1 MSAAQTQKRRPRGGF
16 WFALINA
23 VVGVILDAP
32 GVRLLDDAFEGLKRT
47 RGWRWLSVLWTNALV
62 GALVFNPTVLGP
74 AFALLS
80 AALVT
85 FTLVNRLSVGR
96 ALATAAPLPWLWNR
110 VEESLTF
117 FGASSF
123 WKLTLAAGTAALSA
137 ATFALLVPAVSGAFA
152 TIAMVA
158 AAASVGLAGWDAV
171 RTVLDF
177 QAVTKAEEQ
186 DEVFLED
193 IAAAL
198 GITETALVKGAE
210 SGTLKYRTDRDGSR
224 TVIVPL
230 VGRKALAQGEAVFRD
245 QLAQHA
251 REWELVPDSVT
262 ESTFKV
268 RGVGEQEL
276 LRRAASKASGGLFDA
291 PLAPVAVPVDAGAPG
306 INLSQL

>member
-1 MSAAQTQKRRPRGGF
+1 MSTTQTRKRPRGGF
-16 WFALINA
+16 LTAVINA
-23 VVGVILDAP
+23 VFGVILDAP
-32 GVRLLDDAFEGLKRT
+32 GIRLLDDTFEGLKRT
-47 RGWRWLSVLWTNALV
+47 RDFRWVSVVWTNALI
-62 GALVFNPTVLGP
+62 GSLVFNPTVLGP

-96 ALATAAPLPWLWNR
+96 PLASAAPLPWLWNR
-110 VEESLTF
+110 VEETLTF

-123 WKLTLAAGTAALSA
+123 WKLTLASGTAALSA
-137 ATFALLVPAVSGAFA
+137 VTFAVLVPAVSSVFA

-158 AAASVGLAGWDAV
+158 AAAAVGLAGWDAV

-177 QAVTKAEEQ
+177 QAVTKSEEQ

-198 GITETALVKGAE
+198 SITETALVKGAE
-210 SGTLKYRTDRDGSR
+210 SGTLRYRTDRDGVR

-230 VGRKALAQGEAVFRD
+230 VGRKALAQREAAFRD
-245 QLAQHA
+245 QIAQHA
-251 REWELVPDSVT
+251 REWELVPESVT

-268 RGVGEQEL
+268 REVGDQEL
-276 LRRAASKASGGLFDA
+276 LRRAASKASGGLFDT
-291 PLAPVAVPVDAGAPG
+291 PLAPVAVPVDGGAPG

>member
-1 MSAAQTQKRRPRGGF
+1 MSTTQTRKRPRGGF
-16 WFALINA
+16 WTAVINA
-23 VVGVILDAP
+23 VFGVILDAP
-32 GVRLLDDAFEGLKRT
+32 GIRALDDVLEGLKRT
-47 RGWRWLSVLWTNALV
+47 RDFRWVSVFWTNALI
-62 GALVFNPTVLGP
+62 GSWVFNATVLGP

-80 AALVT
+80 AALIT
-85 FTLVNRLSVGR
+85 FTLVNRLCVGR
-96 ALATAAPLPWLWNR
+96 PLATAAPLPWLWNR
-110 VEESLTF
+110 AEETLSF

-123 WKLTLAAGTAALSA
+123 WKLTLASGTAALSA
-137 ATFALLVPAVSGAFA
+137 AAFALLVPAVSGAFA
-152 TIAMVA
+152 TVAMVA
-158 AAASVGLAGWDAV
+158 AAAAVGLAGWDAV

-193 IAAAL
+193 IAASL
-198 GITETALVKGAE
+198 SITETALVKGSE
-210 SGTLKYRTDRDGSR
+210 SGTLRYRTDRDGVR

-245 QLAQHA
+245 QIAQHA

-268 RGVGEQEL
+268 REVGEQEL
-276 LRRAASKASGGLFDA
+276 LRRAASKASGGLFDT
-291 PLAPVAVPVDAGAPG
+291 PLVPVAVPVDGGVPG

>member
-1 MSAAQTQKRRPRGGF
+1 MSTTQTRKRPRGGF
-16 WFALINA
+16 WTAVINA
-23 VVGVILDAP
+23 VFGVILDAP
-32 GVRLLDDAFEGLKRT
+32 GIRLLDDAWDGLKRT
-47 RGWRWLSVLWTNALV
+47 RDFRWVAVFWTNALI
-62 GALVFNPTVLGP
+62 GRWAFDASGLGP

-80 AALVT
+80 AAFIT
-85 FTLVNRLSVGR
+85 FTFVNRLSVGR
-96 ALATAAPLPWLWNR
+96 PLATAAPLPWLWNR
-110 VEESLTF
+110 AEETLTF

-123 WKLTLAAGTAALSA
+123 WKLTLAGTTAALSA
-137 ATFALLVPAVSGAFA
+137 VTFSALVPAVSGVFA
-152 TIAMVA
+152 TVAMVA
-158 AAASVGLAGWDAV
+158 AAAAVGLAGWDAV

-193 IAAAL
+193 IAASL
-198 GITETALVKGAE
+198 SITETALVKGAE
-210 SGTLKYRTDRDGSR
+210 SGTLKYRTDRDGVR

-245 QLAQHA
+245 QIAQHA

-268 RGVGEQEL
+268 REVGDQEL
-276 LRRAASKASGGLFDA
+276 LRRAASKASGGLFDT
-291 PLAPVAVPVDAGAPG
+291 PLAPVAVPVDGGAPG